1 MPMLLSSERKQVE
14 KIIETLSSLDS
25 QEDMAVE

>member
-1 MPMLLSSERKQVE
+1 MLLSSERKQVE